1 MGSGGGT
8 VVHRSSVV
16 GSSVVGSRMVGSGGS
31 TMVRRGCVVGSGVV
45 GSGMVRS
52 GMVRGRVGRSL
63 SVMGIHGAG
72 AIVGLARVGNIGDIA
87 RVCIIHVVGHS
98 LMGNSTH
105 LGQWSNI

>member
-1 MGSGGGT
+1 MVDGGMGSGGGT
-8 VVHRSSVV
+8 MVRWSCM
-16 GSSVVGSRMVGSGGS
+16 VGSRGGAV
-31 TMVRRGCVVGSGVV
+31 VRWGCVVGSSMMGC
-45 GSGMVRS
+45 